1 LGAGWTLFRRL
12 SRHDVL
18 VAKTDPPLMSVVA
31 GLVAMLTGAKLVNW
45 LQDLFPEVASASGLR
60 AFDGTLGRLIRGLR
74 NHSLRQATMNVA
86 IGQRMADLLRTGIG
100 IPAERVTVIHNW
112 ADGDAIRPGEIATNP
127 LRRQWGLANKFV
139 VGYSG
144 NMGRVHEFG
153 AILDAAT
160 QLRNEHDIVFLFI
173 GSGQQRDFI
182 KQSARER
189 GLGNVFFKPYQDE
202 ASLSKSLA
210 APDVHLISLKPKL
223 EGLVVPSK
231 FYGIAAAGRPMLFVG
246 DQTGEAA
253 SMIASADCGHSFS
266 TSDGAGLA
274 QAILQ
279 LRDDAN
285 ERQRLGRNARNAFD
299 QYYRRDLALDQWQTL
314 LAGALHR

>member
-1 LGAGWTLFRRL
+1 
-12 SRHDVL
+12 
-18 VAKTDPPLMSVVA
+18 
-31 GLVAMLTGAKLVNW
+31 
-45 LQDLFPEVASASGLR
+45 
-60 AFDGTLGRLIRGLR
+60 
-74 NHSLRQATMNVA
+74 
-86 IGQRMADLLRTGIG
+86 
-100 IPAERVTVIHNW
+100 
-112 ADGDAIRPGEIATNP
+112 
-127 LRRQWGLANKFV
+127 
-139 VGYSG
+139 
-144 NMGRVHEFG
+144 
-153 AILDAAT
+153 
-160 QLRNEHDIVFLFI
+160 LRNEHDIVFLFI

-299 QYYRRDLALDQWQTL
+299 QSDRRDLALDQWQTL